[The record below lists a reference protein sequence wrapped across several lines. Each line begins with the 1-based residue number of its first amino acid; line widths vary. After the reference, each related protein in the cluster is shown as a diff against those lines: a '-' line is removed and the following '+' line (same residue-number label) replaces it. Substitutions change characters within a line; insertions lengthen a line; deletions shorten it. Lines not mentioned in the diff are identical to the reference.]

1 MDVIEKDS
9 VIGQLI
15 SADKVAGTNVYNKLG
30 EKLGAV
36 DSVMIDKVSGRVVYA
51 IMSFGGFLGI
61 GNRYHPL
68 PWSMLRYDSALEGY
82 VVNLDKRV
90 LEDAPSY
97 GADDRVNWED
107 EAYARRVH
115 DHYRVPPYWM

>member
-82 VVNLDKRV
+82 VVNLDKKM
-90 LEDAPSY
+90 LTDAPSY
-97 GADDRVNWED
+97 DARDDDFTWTPD
-107 EAYARRVH
+107 YGRRV
-115 DHYRVPPYWM
+115 DKYYGVPTYWI